1 MPACSSRG
9 NAGAYDFYRG
19 RLMIPTRSTT
29 GEVVAFGGRAL
40 GDEEPKY
47 LNTAT
52 TPVYTKGRY
61 LYALDIARRAVAE
74 RDALIVVEGYLDC
87 IALHVAG
94 FPNAVA
100 ALGTAFTP
108 EQAAL
113 VRKYTR
119 RVFLCFDADA
129 AGHAATVKSLAV
141 LKEAEVA
148 ARIVQ
153 LPPGDDPDSFVRRE
167 GAPALQALLDASPLG
182 VQFEVDRELERIES
196 GFTTAAEIARNAEG
210 SCARFRAR
218 NGIAGAPT
226 WRSGCS
232 STSTTCA
239 RAASWLAAPRPA
251 RPAPDARPGRPA
263 APGAAP
269 TFERDVLAIAT
280 EDPQLLAEYASR
292 IPPER
297 FGDEQLRRIYT
308 TLLGSATTLAQPSD
322 VLALFG
328 DDGETVDLLT
338 AVVRPER
345 SGTVRFIDRQARRA
359 HLDRIVEWLRKRDDE
374 QRRRDLRSQID
385 EHLVAGRPVP
395 PDLRDE
401 EAALTAKLKK

>member
-1 MPACSSRG
+1 MRSRANSG
-9 NAGAYDFYRG
+9 ATASRRTTAINAGLLKPGQRGPYDFYRG

-210 SCARFRAR
+210 LVRSLPREEWDRWRTYVAQRLQLDVDDLRKSRF
-218 NGIAGAPT
+218 IV
-226 WRSGCS
+226 
-232 STSTTCA
+232 
-239 RAASWLAAPRPA
+239 AAPRPA

-269 TFERDVLAIAT
+269 SFERDVLAIAT
-280 EDPQLLAEYASR
+280 EDPQLLAEYGEPDPAR
-292 IPPER
+292 TLRRRATAPHLHDLARECNDFGTAVRR
-297 FGDEQLRRIYT
+297 FG
-308 TLLGSATTLAQPSD
+308 A
-322 VLALFG
+322 F
-328 DDGETVDLLT
+328 
-338 AVVRPER
+338 
-345 SGTVRFIDRQARRA
+345 
-359 HLDRIVEWLRKRDDE
+359 
-374 QRRRDLRSQID
+374 RRRR
-385 EHLVAGRPVP
+385 RN
-395 PDLRDE
+395 R
-401 EAALTAKLKK
+401 